1 MEDKTNILLS
11 EMYRNVKT
19 GSAGIVSVL
28 PKVDDRFM
36 IRELARDLERC
47 ESYTRSVG
55 DMIHSRGGE
64 LRELPAS
71 ARLRLRAGIAFN
83 SAVDSSDKNLAGIY
97 ITGAKSSVQR
107 LERAR
112 REAEVCCDANV
123 LRLCSDIIE
132 SERMSISKMEEFL

>member
-83 SAVDSSDKNLAGIY
+83 SAVDSSDRNLAGIY

-107 LERAR
+107 
-112 REAEVCCDANV
+112 EAEVCCDANV
-123 LRLCSDIIE
+123 LLLCSDIIE
-132 SERMSISKMEEFL
+132 SEKMSISKMEEFL

>member
-19 GSAGIVSVL
+19 GSAGIVGVL

-64 LRELPAS
+64 LRELSAS

-83 SAVDSSDKNLAGIY
+83 SAVDSSDRNLAGIY

>member
-55 DMIHSRGGE
+55 NMIHSRGGE

-71 ARLRLRAGIAFN
+71 ARLRLRAGRLLQLLCLCQSTFDPAG
-83 SAVDSSDKNLAGIY
+83 DSQCGSGKNPILQPPLLAAG
-97 ITGAKSSVQR
+97 QR
-107 LERAR
+107 GGGL
-112 REAEVCCDANV
+112 VS
-123 LRLCSDIIE
+123 L
-132 SERMSISKMEEFL
+132 